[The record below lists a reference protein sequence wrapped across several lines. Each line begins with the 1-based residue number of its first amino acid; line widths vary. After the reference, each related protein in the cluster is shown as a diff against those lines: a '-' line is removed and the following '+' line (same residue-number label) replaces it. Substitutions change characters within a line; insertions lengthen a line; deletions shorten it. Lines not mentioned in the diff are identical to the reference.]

1 MIAPMPWDSF
11 LLDWDDDLTA
21 RGFAALGALV
31 RRRRRQ
37 LRITQRE
44 LEWLSGIDQTL
55 ISKLENG
62 RLKGMRWSRFGRLVG
77 ALGGLAEDD
86 PEPEWR
92 QRGGRSGIEGAR
104 WRPRAISLE
113 ADDEDDED
121 DEDDADGEDDE
132 TDKADKADTEGART
146 RMIIVRM

>member
-1 MIAPMPWDSF
+1 MASGCRLHKRPMSGGRHHPRMGWDTF

-21 RGFAALGALV
+21 RGFAALGRLV
-31 RRRRRQ
+31 RKRRLQ
-37 LRITQRE
+37 LGITQNE

-77 ALGGLAEDD
+77 ALGGLGEDD

-104 WRPRAISLE
+104 YRPRAISLE
-113 ADDEDDED
+113 DDDID
-121 DEDDADGEDDE
+121 DDADPG
-132 TDKADKADTEGART
+132 
-146 RMIIVRM
+146 

>member
-1 MIAPMPWDSF
+1 MGWDTF
-11 LLDWDDDLTA
+11 LLDWDDDLTSH
-21 RGFAALGALV
+21 GFAALGRLV
-31 RRRRRQ
+31 RRRRLQ
-37 LRITQRE
+37 LGITQNE

-92 QRGGRSGIEGAR
+92 QRGGSNGIEGAR
-104 WRPRAISLE
+104 YRPRAISLE
-113 ADDEDDED
+113 EDETD
-121 DEDDADGEDDE
+121 DDADPG
-132 TDKADKADTEGART
+132 
-146 RMIIVRM
+146 

>member
-1 MIAPMPWDSF
+1 MGWDSF

-21 RGFAALGALV
+21 RGFAALGRLV
-31 RRRRRQ
+31 RRRRHQ
-37 LRITQRE
+37 LGITQNE

-92 QRGGRSGIEGAR
+92 HRGGRSGIEGAR
-104 WRPRAISLE
+104 YRPRAISLDE
-113 ADDEDDED
+113 VDDDDDDEDDVGGD
-121 DEDDADGEDDE
+121 IDQG
-132 TDKADKADTEGART
+132 
-146 RMIIVRM
+146 

>member
-1 MIAPMPWDSF
+1 MPWDSF

-21 RGFAALGALV
+21 RGFAALGGLV

-55 ISKLENG
+55 ISRLENG

-104 WRPRAISLE
+104 WRPRPISLE
-113 ADDEDDED
+113 P
-121 DEDDADGEDDE
+121 DGEDDE
-132 TDKADKADTEGART
+132 AADGLEDDDERDTDEDDEADTDEDDDDGAG
-146 RMIIVRM
+146 MIVVRW